1 MITITNDVQYCN
13 EEIDLSVI
21 ADIFYKHFPSYNLTN
36 KLSLTHYKDKD
47 YFTLVGWCGDLKPS
61 IRKIIEQT
69 PLIED
74 WENAECLRFRFGY
87 ETNNNKWNVDS
98 WNTVCK
104 YFIFNIDGKY
114 NLVQQ
119 NDYQRMIPVYENHFS
134 GFHTARKYLK
144 DSEEKMKSG
153 FNCVKHLCK
162 MLKDGGIMANLEKL
176 TEMRDSIK
184 ELEEKT
190 LQMIDTY
197 DKIKSDFN

>member
-1 MITITNDVQYCN
+1 MITITNDVPNCN
-13 EEIDLSVI
+13 EEIDISAI
-21 ADIFYKHFPSYNLTN
+21 TDIFYKLFPSYNLTK

-47 YFTLVGWCGDLKPS
+47 YFILVGWCGDLKPS

-74 WENAECLRFRFGY
+74 WEEAECLKFRFCY
-87 ETNNNKWNVDS
+87 QTNNNKWVVDN
-98 WNTVCK
+98 WNTTCK

-114 NLVQQ
+114 NLVNN
-119 NDYQRMIPVYENHFS
+119 NDYHQMLPVYENHFS
-134 GFHTARKYLK
+134 GFHTARKYLA
-144 DSEEKMKSG
+144 DCEEKMKNG
-153 FNCVKHLCK
+153 FNCVKHVCK
-162 MLKDGGIMANLEKL
+162 MLKEGGILANLEKL

-197 DKIKSDFN
+197 DKINSDFN

>member
-1 MITITNDVQYCN
+1 MITITNNVPYCN
-13 EEIDLSVI
+13 EEIDLDAI
-21 ADIFYKHFPSYNLTN
+21 ANIFHKLFPSYNLTN
-36 KLSLTHYKDKD
+36 KLTLTNYRDKEF
-47 YFTLVGWCGDLKPS
+47 FTLVGLCGDLKPL

-87 ETNNNKWNVDS
+87 EPNNNKWTVDS
-98 WNTVCK
+98 WNTTCK

-114 NLVQQ
+114 NLVEN
-119 NDYQRMIPVYENHFS
+119 NDYHRMLPVYENHFS
-134 GFHTARKYLK
+134 GFNTARKYLA
-144 DSEEKMKSG
+144 DCEEKMKKG

-162 MLKDGGIMANLEKL
+162 MLKDGGIMGNLEKL

-184 ELEEKT
+184 ELEQKT

-197 DKIKSDFN
+197 DKINSDFN

>member
-1 MITITNDVQYCN
+1 MITIKNDVPYCN
-13 EEIDLSVI
+13 EEIDLSAI
-21 ADIFYKHFPSYNLTN
+21 SDIFYKLFPSYNLTN

-47 YFTLVGWCGDLKPS
+47 YFSLTGWYGDLKPS

-74 WENAECLRFRFGY
+74 WENAECLRFRFCY
-87 ETNNNKWNVDS
+87 ETNNNKWCADT

-119 NDYQRMIPVYENHFS
+119 NDYHRMLPVYENHFS
-134 GFHTARKYLK
+134 GFSTARKYLT
-144 DSEEKMKSG
+144 DSEEKMKKG

-197 DKIKSDFN
+197 DKINSDFN

>member
-74 WENAECLRFRFGY
+74 WETAECLHFSFGY

-98 WNTVCK
+98 WNTTCK

-114 NLVQQ
+114 NLVEK